1 MSEEVYEMITRLDRE
16 RIETHLVIQCA
27 PLIYGMKVSNLFNV
41 DRRLAGQ
48 MKQVLKSSGISY
60 YLLMDSEDKA
70 TFLVYRE
77 DALKAY
83 LMQDRVCQSL
93 KSFGYENLA
102 LSSVLQRFC
111 ERYTACI
118 KEMAQFPH
126 EMGLLLGYPVED
138 VEGFIKNKGNN
149 YLYCGYWKV
158 YGHVE
163 EKKILF
169 EKFEEA
175 RKRLIQFLNEGRSIS
190 EMALMYA

>member
-1 MSEEVYEMITRLDRE
+1 
-16 RIETHLVIQCA
+16 
-27 PLIYGMKVSNLFNV
+27 
-41 DRRLAGQ
+41 
-48 MKQVLKSSGISY
+48 
-60 YLLMDSEDKA
+60 
-70 TFLVYRE
+70 
-77 DALKAY
+77 
-83 LMQDRVCQSL
+83 
-93 KSFGYENLA
+93 
-102 LSSVLQRFC
+102 
-111 ERYTACI
+111 
-118 KEMAQFPH
+118 MAQFPH

-163 EKKILF
+163 EKRILF